1 MLEDP
6 RTQRMK
12 QMKIELLKNFVTCIL
27 IALVIYF
34 VSVGLPLFGMPKLDD
49 VVSAQATY
57 DGQTVEIAQEDMQ
70 IAVDLAGGAGTSG
83 RERWRRG
90 SPAPTLPI
98 RWPTAARW
106 WSAPTRRRC
115 IETAHVTRSKGITAG
130 CLRRW

>member
-12 QMKIELLKNFVTCIL
+12 QMKIELLKNFVICIL

-57 DGQTVEIAQEDMQ
+57 DP
-70 IAVDLAGGAGTSG
+70 AGF
-83 RERWRRG
+83 
-90 SPAPTLPI
+90 
-98 RWPTAARW
+98 TAA
-106 WSAPTRRRC
+106 
-115 IETAHVTRSKGITAG
+115 G
-130 CLRRW
+130 